1 MRNGIHIINLEHTYP
16 MLQIALHMV
25 RDKVGEGGRILFVG
39 TKPQAGE
46 FIKEAA
52 TKTGQFFV
60 VHRWLG
66 GMLTNW
72 NTVSQSIK
80 RLKTLEET
88 LSLDNPKLKDFTKKE
103 ILKQTLQRD
112 KLEAILGGI
121 KDMSGLPDLIIV
133 FDALKEKIV
142 VEEAHKLNIPV
153 VGIVDT
159 NADPTSV
166 TYPIPGNDD
175 ARRAIEFYCHVFT
188 GAVLDGLQLQMSS
201 AGVDPGVGDSHQ
213 SFVEEETTKELTQH
227 FQTNPNT
234 PQENPAEEML
244 AEKESI
250 EGSKAESTELS
261 KKALKATSAKD
272 SAKPTI
278 AEPTTNS
285 IDVNDEKIQANVG
298 EKTTSESTPDT
309 KTTEKK
315 CLSKSIFCTETENRR
330 QQNA

>member
-1 MRNGIHIINLEHTYP
+1 MSLTRFTMKELLEAGIHFGHHPKRWNPKMKRHIFGVHNGVHIINLEHTYP

-60 VHRWLG
+60 IHRWLG

-103 ILKQTLQRD
+103 ILKQTRQRD

-159 NADPTSV
+159 MHTSLCLAVKTQKPTS
-166 TYPIPGNDD
+166 
-175 ARRAIEFYCHVFT
+175 
-188 GAVLDGLQLQMSS
+188 
-201 AGVDPGVGDSHQ
+201 
-213 SFVEEETTKELTQH
+213 
-227 FQTNPNT
+227 
-234 PQENPAEEML
+234 EN
-244 AEKESI
+244 S
-250 EGSKAESTELS
+250 
-261 KKALKATSAKD
+261 
-272 SAKPTI
+272 
-278 AEPTTNS
+278 
-285 IDVNDEKIQANVG
+285 
-298 EKTTSESTPDT
+298 
-309 KTTEKK
+309 
-315 CLSKSIFCTETENRR
+315 
-330 QQNA
+330 